1 MKRAAK
7 ILALLVVL
15 VTVLTVSA
23 FASDFDHCADAL
35 KDLGLFQGT
44 NKGYELDRAPTRTE
58 AGVMLV
64 RLLGKEE
71 EAKAIT
77 EYTAPFT
84 DVQDWAK
91 PYVQYLYDNG
101 LTKGKNETTFGY
113 SDLCTAQQY
122 ATFLLRALGYSDAEG
137 GDFTYAKALDFAREK
152 GVVDMANCDEKNFL
166 RDDVVAM
173 SYTALATAPK
183 SGEADL
189 LTKLVKEGAIQDA
202 KGYDKKFEAF
212 RGYIAAAQADAG
224 STKTSM
230 TMDMTFDM
238 KTSGVQFMSGSM
250 KLNTAMD
257 MNVEHMDQSKMAMTG
272 SIDMQ
277 MDPVLA
283 EDMGMAA
290 GESQFKSNINYYYA
304 DGYYYMEM
312 DGQKLKMPLSFE
324 EVMGQ
329 VDQMGAT
336 ASVEPISMLKD
347 ITATKSGTTTTY
359 TLTYAGGAMNSLV
372 GTALSMVPTEATGG
386 ATAPDMTMGDLT
398 ASFEVRSGHMSAM
411 TMKMDMAMTVENKPV
426 SMNMEI
432 KVGDV
437 KTGDSVTVKLP
448 DDLDT
453 YAEVIG
459 GADAPATTT
468 TTAAA

>member
-1 MKRAAK
+1 MKRTAQ

-44 NKGYELDRAPTRTE
+44 SKGYELDRAPTRTE

-71 EAKAIT
+71 EAKAIET
-77 EYTAPFT
+77 YTAPFT

-101 LTKGKNETTFGY
+101 LTNGKSETLFGY

-189 LTKLVKEGAIQDA
+189 LTKLVKEGAIADA
-202 KGYDKKFEAF
+202 KGYDEKFEAY
-212 RGYIAAAQADAG
+212 RQYMATDQEAAG
-224 STKTSM
+224 TTKS
-230 TMDMTFDM
+230 
-238 KTSGVQFMSGSM
+238 
-250 KLNTAMD
+250 AMD
-257 MNVEHMDQSKMAMTG
+257 MALSSDMKLAGVPFMTTTMTMHVVADTNPAAMDQSKMLITG
-272 SIDMQ
+272 TTESQ
-277 MDPVLA
+277 VDPVLA
-283 EDMGMAA
+283 EDLGAVTA
-290 GESQFKSNINYYYA
+290 ELEGKQAFVYAYTDGYYYA
-304 DGYYYMEM
+304 DIA
-312 DGQKLKMPLSFE
+312 GQKYKMPLSFE
-324 EVMGQ
+324 DVQAQLGT
-329 VDQMGAT
+329 T
-336 ASVEPISMLKD
+336 AVTSVNPICLLKD
-347 ITATKSGTTTTY
+347 ITAAKSGADTIY
-359 TLTYAGGAMNSLV
+359 TMTYAEGALSSLMNTAVDMAASSTTAAV
-372 GTALSMVPTEATGG
+372 GEITSSDMVIRATVRNHATTALEATMS
-386 ATAPDMTMGDLT
+386 MTMYVEGQSIT
-398 ASFEVRSGHMSAM
+398 QEVAM
-411 TMKMDMAMTVENKPV
+411 KITN
-426 SMNMEI
+426 I
-432 KVGDV
+432 RW
-437 KTGDSVTVKLP
+437 GDSVTVKLP
-448 DDLDT
+448 EDLDT
-453 YAEVIG
+453 YTEIIG
-459 GADAPATTT
+459 GADEATSMAVTE
-468 TTAAA
+468 A